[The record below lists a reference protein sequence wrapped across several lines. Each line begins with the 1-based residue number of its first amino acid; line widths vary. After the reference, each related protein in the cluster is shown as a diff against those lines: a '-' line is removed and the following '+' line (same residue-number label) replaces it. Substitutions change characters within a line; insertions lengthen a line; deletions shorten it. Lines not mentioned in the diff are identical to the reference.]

1 METGLL
7 IFVVLQMMAL
17 FRNEPQKIMALIR
30 NEPLT
35 SERRYMALCLKSIIH
50 GNFMPEETLLVSF
63 PNNWCNGNTTLPKCH
78 DVQLVDFVLENIHRD
93 DLLSIHVHR
102 PEDSSVQ
109 MTDDYLTMIDNYVIF
124 TWPEEVHGDVIEALV
139 SQIEDLM
146 SVGSWNPRAR
156 FLVVVTESDTR
167 PTQLLALMICET
179 MWATS
184 RIINVVIMVP
194 NSDDLLIDGDIHN
207 FDLYTWFPYTTSSC
221 AEPRQVVRIDQ
232 CLPDNNRQPFSNKS
246 LFPNKIP
253 KNFRGCSIRVS
264 AAEVKPYVILTNS
277 YKNSDGNTVYNYRGL
292 EIEYLLLLAEATN
305 LTVVFLP
312 PIEGDLTEK
321 TVTGL
326 EALSTGTSEVAIG
339 HLPIN
344 LIMIPFAD
352 PTVTIIFDALR
363 WHVPCP
369 RPVSR
374 MGKIM
379 SAFTVSVWFNIAV
392 VFILTV
398 LIFWRLANV
407 PYSHMVVTESQ
418 TYREI
423 HRCLYIVWA
432 LSLGVS
438 VPKKPR
444 TLKLRA
450 FFFLFLCY
458 CFVVGTLFQATFIS
472 FLVNPGYHTAI
483 SNFEELVETG
493 LPYGKI
499 KELDRFLHLV
509 DYYELDR
516 FRSHFDCPDHHKCL
530 QRLFVD
536 GDATV
541 FAPTVDATYVLSHMG
556 TSQNRKPLCTLNDN
570 VYPLDVAMYLAK
582 GHPLLHLFNVV
593 ITRCIEAGLVL
604 KYWSDTIFRIHLQH
618 AADSKEP
625 SCAVCNDMYFVFT
638 LSHVKVAFVVL
649 LGGFIL
655 SAIVFVIEL
664 VYKGRSEP
672 HTVTVTRYF
681 Y

>member
-7 IFVVLQMMAL
+7 IFVLLQMMAL
-17 FRNEPQKIMALIR
+17 IRNEPPKMMAQIR

-35 SERRYMALCLKSIIH
+35 SERRFMALCLRSIVH
-50 GNFMPEETLLVSF
+50 ENFMPEETLLVSF
-63 PNNWCNGNTTLPKCH
+63 PNNWFNGNTSLPKYN

-93 DLLSIHVHR
+93 DLLPIHVHR

-109 MTDDYLTMIDNYVIF
+109 MIDDHLTMIHNYVIF
-124 TWPEEVHGDVIEALV
+124 TWPEEVRGDLIEALV
-139 SQIEDLM
+139 SQLENLM
-146 SVGSWNPRAR
+146 SAGFWNPRAR

-167 PTQLLALMICET
+167 PIQLLALMICET
-179 MWATS
+179 MWAIN
-184 RIINVVIMVP
+184 RIVNVVIMVP
-194 NSDDLLIDGDIHN
+194 NSDDLLIDGDIHS
-207 FDLYTWFPYTTSSC
+207 FDLYTWFPYTTTSC
-221 AEPRQVVRIDQ
+221 VEPIQVVRIDQ
-232 CLPDNNRQPFSNKS
+232 CLPDNKGQPSSSKS

-253 KNFRGCSIRVS
+253 NNFRGCPIRVS
-264 AAEVKPYVILTNS
+264 AAEVKPYVTLTNS

-321 TVTGL
+321 TVTSL

-339 HLPIN
+339 HFPID

-363 WHVPCP
+363 WHAPCP

-379 SAFTVSVWFNIAV
+379 RAFTLSVWFNIAV
-392 VFILTV
+392 VFILTA
-398 LIFWRLANV
+398 LIFWRSANV

-418 TYREI
+418 TYREL

-450 FFFLFLCY
+450 FFSLFLCY
-458 CFVVGTLFQATFIS
+458 SFVVGTLFQATFIS

-483 SNFEELVETG
+483 NNFDELVETG
-493 LPYGKI
+493 LPYAKI
-499 KELDRFLHLV
+499 KELDYFMHLV
-509 DYYELDR
+509 NYY
-516 FRSHFDCPDHHKCL
+516 
-530 QRLFVD
+530 
-536 GDATV
+536 
-541 FAPTVDATYVLSHMG
+541 
-556 TSQNRKPLCTLNDN
+556 
-570 VYPLDVAMYLAK
+570 
-582 GHPLLHLFNVV
+582 
-593 ITRCIEAGLVL
+593 
-604 KYWSDTIFRIHLQH
+604 
-618 AADSKEP
+618 
-625 SCAVCNDMYFVFT
+625 
-638 LSHVKVAFVVL
+638 
-649 LGGFIL
+649 
-655 SAIVFVIEL
+655 
-664 VYKGRSEP
+664 
-672 HTVTVTRYF
+672 
-681 Y
+681 